1 MLKIK
6 ASAAALPAQDI
17 ARARKFYEQTLGLA
31 PSEIGPDGG
40 AWYKTGE
47 TMFFVFPSQGKAS
60 GDHTQ
65 IGLEVDDIA
74 AAVNELKREGVKL
87 EEYDS
92 PQVKTNNGIVDMGE
106 IRGCWFKDSEGNLIG
121 VMQRVAATPSSAS
134 HGGASTAR

>member
-40 AWYKTGE
+40 VWYKTGE
-47 TMFFVFPSQGKAS
+47 TTFFVFPSQGKAS

-74 AAVNELKREGVKL
+74 AAVNELKSKGVKL

-106 IRGCWFKDSEGNLIG
+106 SRGCWFKDSEGNLIG
-121 VMQRVAATPSSAS
+121 ISQAA
-134 HGGASTAR
+134 

>member
-47 TMFFVFPSQGKAS
+47 TTFFVFPSQGKAS

-74 AAVNELKREGVKL
+74 AAVNELKSKGVKL

-92 PQVKTNNGIVDMGE
+92 PQVKTNNGIVDMGDS
-106 IRGCWFKDSEGNLIG
+106 RGCWFKDSEGNLIG

>member
-31 PSEIGPDGG
+31 PSEVGTDGS

-47 TMFFVFPSQGKAS
+47 TMFFVFQSQGKAS

-65 IGLEVDDIA
+65 MGLEVEDIV
-74 AAVNELKREGVKL
+74 AAVNELKSKGVKL

-92 PQVKTNNGIVDMGE
+92 PQLKTNNGIVDMGE
-106 IRGCWFKDSEGNLIG
+106 SRGSWFKDTEGNLIS
-121 VMQRVAATPSSAS
+121 VIQRVPAAQSSTS
-134 HGGASTAR
+134 SGGATTSR

>member
-17 ARARKFYEQTLGLA
+17 ARARKFYEQKLGLA
-31 PSEIGPDGG
+31 PSEVGPDGG

-65 IGLEVDDIA
+65 IGLEVDDIVA
-74 AAVNELKREGVKL
+74 TVTELKGQGVTL

-92 PQVKTNNGIVDMGE
+92 PQVKTKDGIVDMGE
-106 IRGCWFKDSEGNLIG
+106 SRGCWFKDTEGNLIA
-121 VMQRVAATPSSAS
+121 VMQRVPAAQSSTS
-134 HGGASTAR
+134 PGGATTSR

>member
-40 AWYKTGE
+40 VWYKTGE
-47 TMFFVFPSQGKAS
+47 TTFFVFPSQGKAS

-74 AAVNELKREGVKL
+74 AAVNELKSKGVKL

-92 PQVKTNNGIVDMGE
+92 PQVKTNNGIVDMGDS
-106 IRGCWFKDSEGNLIG
+106 RGCWFKDSEGNLIG

-134 HGGASTAR
+134 HGGASTVR